1 MSEYLMRDDAPLR
14 DSEWEQLDEVV
25 VSAARQFLVGRRFLD
40 LKGPFGAGLEVVPV
54 GSGEDRRQVPVEAFE
69 TSFMLKWREIE
80 ANRKMGM
87 PLELGAAAQAAVA
100 CARMED
106 EWVFAALLD
115 AAGKK
120 VALGDWSQPEQ
131 SLADVVSATEK
142 LFADGF
148 FGPYALVLSPALY
161 TQTQRVSRG
170 MGRIV
175 GKLIGDVAEGGIFR
189 TPLLEDGQGLVLSL
203 GAFNFDLVVG
213 QDLIAAYQGNEGLDH
228 SFRVLETMALR
239 IKRAGAICALE
250 G

>member
-1 MSEYLMRDDAPLR
+1 MSEYLMRDDAPLK

-25 VSAARQFLVGRRFLD
+25 VSTARQFLVGRRFLD
-40 LKGPFGAGLEVVPV
+40 LKGPFGAGLEVVPA
-54 GSGEDRRQVPVEAFE
+54 GSGEERRHVPLQVFE

-87 PLELGAAAQAAVA
+87 PLELGGAAQAAMA

-106 EWVFAALLD
+106 ELVFGTLLD
-115 AAGKK
+115 AAGEK

-131 SLADVVSATEK
+131 PLADVVSATEK

-175 GKLIGDVAEGGIFR
+175 GKLIGDVTEGGIFR
-189 TPLLEDGQGLVLSL
+189 TPLLKESQGLVLSL
-203 GAFNFDLVVG
+203 GAYNFDLVVG
-213 QDLIAAYQGNEGLDH
+213 QDLITAYQGNEGLDH
-228 SFRVLETMALR
+228 SFRVLETIALR